1 MFAFHFL
8 LVSTAESNI
17 PPTTS
22 SVQETASNTA
32 DTSASVEIEKS
43 TAFSIFTNSLKRA
56 KNLIDIDTATD
67 GTKLPIEE
75 GKLKDAYRA
84 SIVLSIS
91 ALDAYV
97 RVFVLDRIKDLL
109 KKQQL
114 PQALKDYIKKDLFP
128 NKETFH
134 SIVFEPDFYK
144 KIEDAFNKDFEK
156 QSFQGQRNIA
166 VFLRIAGYEDIFR
179 KISRNADKSADN
191 LQNNIEKHTQRRH
204 DIVHCGD
211 HDLAQSEITENK
223 ITKEDAQSCIQLVGF
238 VAEQVHQISIQ
249 K

>member
-1 MFAFHFL
+1 ML
-8 LVSTAESNI
+8 NAESNS
-17 PPTTS
+17 PATTTTVGDIVAS
-22 SVQETASNTA
+22 SAVVSSPQKGGEQS
-32 DTSASVEIEKS
+32 I
-43 TAFSIFTNSLKRA
+43 AFSIFTNSLRRA
-56 KNLIDIDTATD
+56 KNLIDIDTAKD
-67 GTKLPIEE
+67 KTKLQIEE
-75 GKLKDAYRA
+75 ENLNDAYRA

-134 SIVFEPDFYK
+134 GIVFEPDFYK

-166 VFLRIAGYEDIFR
+166 VYMKIAGYEDIFR

-191 LQNNIEKHTQRRH
+191 LQTNIEKYTQRRH

-211 HDLAQSEITENK
+211 HDLGQVDITENK
-223 ITKEDAQSCIQLVGF
+223 IDKQDAQKCIQLVEF
-238 VAEQVHQISIQ
+238 IAEQIHQISIQ

>member
-1 MFAFHFL
+1 M
-8 LVSTAESNI
+8 SNTEDNI
-17 PPTTS
+17 PASAP
-22 SVQETASNTA
+22 SVAETASGTPGV
-32 DTSASVEIEKS
+32 TSAQLEEQSI
-43 TAFSIFTNSLKRA
+43 AFTIFANSLKRA
-56 KNLIDIDTATD
+56 KNLIDIDLALD
-67 GTKLPIEE
+67 GTKLQIEE
-75 GKLKDAYRA
+75 ENLKDAYRA

-109 KKQQL
+109 KRQQL

-166 VFLRIAGYEDIFR
+166 VFLKIAGFEDIFR
-179 KISRNADKSADN
+179 KISRNADKSPDI
-191 LQNNIEKHTQRRH
+191 LQSNIEKHTQRRH

-211 HDLAQSEITENK
+211 HDLAQSDITENK
-223 ITKEDAQSCIQLVGF
+223 ITRAEAQNCIQLVGF
-238 VAEQVHQISIQ
+238 VAEQIHQISIQ